1 MSGVG
6 KSVVA
11 AALAL
16 SGVLLASGAIS
27 SAMAADM
34 PGELPP
40 PAPGPV
46 LTESVLSGWYLR
58 GDVGAHWGATTG
70 SASAAGLIN
79 PINTSLG
86 SGVTAGLGVGIK
98 TKWLRTDV
106 TLDYAAPVNYRGT
119 QIAANDATGKIQ
131 ATTALFNG
139 YIDLGTWY
147 GFTPYIGAG
156 AGLAFARMSDLTM
169 VGVAAGESRSK
180 TNFAYAGMAG
190 VAWTVAP
197 NLQIDLGYRYLN
209 IGDVKGPQ
217 DVLTVR
223 NVAAQEVR
231 VGLRW
236 SFDDL
241 PLR

>member
-1 MSGVG
+1 MSRVG

-11 AALAL
+11 ATLAL
-16 SGVLLASGAIS
+16 SGATLASGAL
-27 SAMAADM
+27 AADM

-40 PAPGPV
+40 PAPAPV
-46 LTESVLSGWYLR
+46 VTESVLSGWYLR
-58 GDVGAHWGATTG
+58 GDVGAHWGTTTG
-70 SASAAGLIN
+70 SASPAGLIN

-86 SGVTAGLGVGIK
+86 SGITAGLGFGIK

-119 QIAANDATGKIQ
+119 QFTANDVTGKIQ
-131 ATTALFNG
+131 STTALFNG

-156 AGLAFARMSDLTM
+156 AGVAFASLSDLAFAG
-169 VGVAAGESRSK
+169 VGGGGSRSQ

-190 VAWTVAP
+190 VGWAVAP

-223 NVAAQEVR
+223 NVAAHEVR